1 MKKLLLLLFF
11 TSLNA
16 YATDPIIISDAVG
29 INKVLSKIPET
40 DKEMNYNNIGERLT
54 NIGMSVSSVIVYKVL
69 KKIDLESK
77 TDRIGDVFYR
87 ITTSN
92 PSEVLNKYYCDMMR
106 SPTYLKRGGRYIPQD
121 RTAVWLMTSKCE
133 LPEDPK

>member
-16 YATDPIIISDAVG
+16 YATDPIIITDAAG
-29 INKVLSKIPET
+29 INKILSKIPVT

-54 NIGMSVSSVIVYKVL
+54 NIGMSVSSIIVYKVL
-69 KKIDLESK
+69 QKSDLESK
-77 TDRIGDVFYR
+77 TDRVGDIFYR

-92 PSEVLNKYYCDMMR
+92 PSEVLTKYYCDMMG

-121 RTAVWLMTSKCE
+121 RTAVWLMTNKCE
-133 LPEDPK
+133 LPQELK

>member
-16 YATDPIIISDAVG
+16 YATDPIIISDAIG
-29 INKVLSKIPET
+29 INKILSKIPVT
-40 DKEMNYNNIGERLT
+40 DKEMNYNNIGERLA

-69 KKIDLESK
+69 KKSDLESK

-92 PSEVLNKYYCDMMR
+92 PSEVLTKYYCDMMG

>member
-29 INKVLSKIPET
+29 INKVLSKIPVT